1 MAACQKRMVWLPSKR
16 RCIIL
21 VCLDTLAPFLKSAA
35 LLRRKRR
42 VRTKQHALGL
52 ALRTILAVEPS

>member
-1 MAACQKRMVWLPSKR
+1 MAACQKRVVWLRQKR

-21 VCLDTLAPFLKSAA
+21 VCLDTLAPFQESAA